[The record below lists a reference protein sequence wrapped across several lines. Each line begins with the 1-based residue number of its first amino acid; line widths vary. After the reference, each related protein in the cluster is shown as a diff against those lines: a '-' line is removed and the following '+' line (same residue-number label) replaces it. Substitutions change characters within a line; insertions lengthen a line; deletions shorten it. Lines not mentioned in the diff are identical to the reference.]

1 MSKVSTRA
9 TIGLNGQPLPILP
22 PDRDARVWARLVR
35 VMFYTPGFMAIL
47 LIKTGE
53 PAGFGI
59 SVELL
64 MLSSASA
71 IVAGLFIGTQSGAGG
86 ATASSRVGNWSGAL
100 VLELLSAVPFL
111 CALPSLFH
119 ELATSN
125 LLHAAAPSAIDTSLG
140 ASELLP
146 LVAVLPFVLYQLSGF
161 GTMSY
166 VLPKAVD
173 WLVNLSIVLLDH
185 RELLLQSH
193 DGLRERAA
201 RGGAARDH
209 HGAHRDLRRA
219 EAAQPA
225 SRVRRERAAGSPS
238 RRRRTR
244 RTRRTR
250 NTNMITT
257 TTRPRLRRRR
267 RTNCF
272 DRMNMM
278 GMMTAFERSHHAHHV
293 HPVKQFVYCAA
304 VCPASRCLSSARQL

>member
-1 MSKVSTRA
+1 MSKAASRA

-64 MLSSASA
+64 MLASASA
-71 IVAGLFIGTQSGAGG
+71 IVAGMFIGTQSTAGG

-111 CALPSLFH
+111 AALPSLFH

-125 LLHAAAPSAIDTSLG
+125 LLHAAAPTAIDTSLG

-146 LVAVLPFVLYQLSGF
+146 MVAVLPFVLYQLSGF

-173 WLVNLSIVLLDH
+173 WLVNAAIVLLILVSYYFNRTADFVNERH
-185 RELLLQSH
+185 AVGILVVIMAITVIYGVLKLRTLQAAYDLNAPPEPEPKKKKDKKGKDGEKKHKHH
-193 DGLRERAA
+193 DDDAPDAA
-201 RGGAARDH
+201 
-209 HGAHRDLRRA
+209 
-219 EAAQPA
+219 P
-225 SRVRRERAAGSPS
+225 
-238 RRRRTR
+238 T
-244 RTRRTR
+244 
-250 NTNMITT
+250 M
-257 TTRPRLRRRR
+257 
-267 RTNCF
+267 
-272 DRMNMM
+272 
-278 GMMTAFERSHHAHHV
+278 
-293 HPVKQFVYCAA
+293 
-304 VCPASRCLSSARQL
+304 

>member
-1 MSKVSTRA
+1 MSKAASRA

-64 MLSSASA
+64 MLASASA
-71 IVAGLFIGTQSGAGG
+71 IVAGMFIGTQSTAGG

-111 CALPSLFH
+111 AALPSLFH

-125 LLHAAAPSAIDTSLG
+125 LLHAAAPTAIDTSLG

-146 LVAVLPFVLYQLSGF
+146 MVAVLPFVLYQLSGF

-173 WLVNLSIVLLDH
+173 WLVNAAIVLLILVSYYFNRTADFVNERH
-185 RELLLQSH
+185 AVGILVVIMAITVIYGVLKLRTLQAAYDLNAPPEPEPKKKKDKKGKDGEKKHKHH
-193 DGLRERAA
+193 DDDAP
-201 RGGAARDH
+201 D
-209 HGAHRDLRRA
+209 
-219 EAAQPA
+219 
-225 SRVRRERAAGSPS
+225 
-238 RRRRTR
+238 
-244 RTRRTR
+244 
-250 NTNMITT
+250 
-257 TTRPRLRRRR
+257 
-267 RTNCF
+267 
-272 DRMNMM
+272 
-278 GMMTAFERSHHAHHV
+278 
-293 HPVKQFVYCAA
+293 
-304 VCPASRCLSSARQL
+304 SAPTM

>member
-1 MSKVSTRA
+1 MSKAATRA

-71 IVAGLFIGTQSGAGG
+71 IVAGLFIGTQSAAGG

-173 WLVNLSIVLLDH
+173 WLVNMSIVLLIVTSYYFNRTADYANERH
-185 RELLLQSH
+185 AVGLLVMIMALTVIYGVLKLRTLQAAYDLNAPPEPEPKKKDKKDKKDKKHKHHH
-193 DGLRERAA
+193 DDEEPEVSPAA
-201 RGGAARDH
+201 
-209 HGAHRDLRRA
+209 
-219 EAAQPA
+219 
-225 SRVRRERAAGSPS
+225 
-238 RRRRTR
+238 
-244 RTRRTR
+244 
-250 NTNMITT
+250 
-257 TTRPRLRRRR
+257 
-267 RTNCF
+267 
-272 DRMNMM
+272 
-278 GMMTAFERSHHAHHV
+278 
-293 HPVKQFVYCAA
+293 
-304 VCPASRCLSSARQL
+304 